1 MRNRRWGSNEERKD
15 IYTRRRTQGED
26 NTITLR
32 HASRRAWREIEDDR
46 VGCQELLVARNN
58 KRGGKICR

>member
-46 VGCQELLVARNN
+46 VGCQE
-58 KRGGKICR
+58 